1 MLQPNGGVQ
10 VVDRCMDVDSR
21 RKIWPGFVD
30 LGDVGT
36 CLVIEVMRVDEITQ
50 RQYVWKEEKMI

>member
-1 MLQPNGGVQ
+1 
-10 VVDRCMDVDSR
+10 MDVDSR

>member
-50 RQYVWKEEKMI
+50 RQYV